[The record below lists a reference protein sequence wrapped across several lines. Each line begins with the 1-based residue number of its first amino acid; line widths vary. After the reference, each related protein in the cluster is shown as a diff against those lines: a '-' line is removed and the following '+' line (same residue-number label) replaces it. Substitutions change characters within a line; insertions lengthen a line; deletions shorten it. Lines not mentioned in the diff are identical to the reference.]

1 MAEKE
6 LQVIVKAKELA
17 LHTMKLTSNCNRYPK
32 KYRHSLVDK
41 MQNKCLDIYTSSE
54 VYAVMCCECGARSG
68 RASTKQEAKESWN
81 ERNN

>member
-32 KYRHSLVDK
+32 KYRHSLVWRVEK
-41 MQNKCLDIYTSSE
+41 PYFTRGLQK
-54 VYAVMCCECGARSG
+54 A
-68 RASTKQEAKESWN
+68 
-81 ERNN
+81 